1 MTRKVGGFTSLAQ
14 AVVERKL
21 PALGFP
27 QQVAVLGHGVSA
39 VDRSLPVAAA
49 GSGRPEIARTVRIAR
64 GAVCGF
70 VLGLRE
76 KCDYFEK
83 CYWFLTLTQRA
94 THTLTRTRTHSRN
107 ETSLFAWPCCQCV
120 SVGRGDLDFGFV
132 VVVVVCPWGSAGD
145 CCCCCCFWLD
155 WIGF

>member
-1 MTRKVGGFTSLAQ
+1 MPFPSAFRWEKCLKVTRKVGGFTSLAQ

-49 GSGRPEIARTVRIAR
+49 GSGRPEIARTVRIAW

-83 CYWFLTLTQRA
+83 CYWFLTLAR
-94 THTLTRTRTHSRN
+94 THTEEGRGALCRAYTHTRMHVHKTRN
-107 ETSLFAWPCCQCV
+107 EFIYTHTVIGLCV
-120 SVGRGDLDFGFV
+120 CGSV
-132 VVVVVCPWGSAGD
+132 
-145 CCCCCCFWLD
+145 
-155 WIGF
+155 